1 MTVAGRPPE
10 VAGIENMVSL
20 FINTLPL
27 RVKLPPGTP
36 LLELLRQV
44 PAVSLTD
51 DALLWIK
58 TGGDHK
64 VRTSLLA
71 VCWIPYIAGQLQ

>member
-44 PAVSLTD
+44 PAD
-51 DALLWIK
+51 
-58 TGGDHK
+58 
-64 VRTSLLA
+64 
-71 VCWIPYIAGQLQ
+71 P